1 MLCRNAFKAVA
12 LTLVLAV
19 SVVGLVLFIAIVFYL
34 TDNFT
39 IDRFL
44 GIVGA
49 LAGFGWLVGII
60 ARLLRYWFRTNE

>member
-12 LTLVLAV
+12 LTLVLVV